1 MKNPIC
7 LQLKDYLS
15 KQIEWWQSN
24 LNLNYTTDA
33 ESSIIEYAKGQL
45 KAYIEVLEFI
55 NQEEKLY
62 EQKRIAE
69 EEGRVRKQVAEVRE
83 SPLRQI

>member
-7 LQLKDYLS
+7 LQLKEHIS
-15 KQIEWWQSN
+15 KKIEEWQSN
-24 LNLNYTTDA
+24 LNLNYKTDA
-33 ESSIIEYAKGQL
+33 ESSIIDYAKGQL

-55 NQEEKLY
+55 NQEEKLN

-69 EEGRVRKQVAEVRE
+69 EEGRVRKQAGEVRK
-83 SPLRQI
+83 SSLHKI